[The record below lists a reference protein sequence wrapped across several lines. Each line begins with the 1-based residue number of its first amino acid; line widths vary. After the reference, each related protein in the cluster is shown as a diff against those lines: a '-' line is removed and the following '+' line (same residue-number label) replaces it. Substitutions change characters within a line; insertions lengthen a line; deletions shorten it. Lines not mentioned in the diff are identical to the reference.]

1 MRHLLGRNI
10 PDIQS
15 NLQNEEKRLKNTI
28 NASNVY
34 DMNEN
39 TSEINMKNNS
49 KLYHKNQEF
58 NNSANISIDY
68 DKRTGLLYIVGRS
81 QYEYSVV
88 YKVLNQIKSKN
99 VNFKPQT
106 LFDFG
111 SGIGTVMWYV
121 LNVIC
126 IKDI

>member
-1 MRHLLGRNI
+1 MRHLLGRNV
-10 PDIQS
+10 PALQS
-15 NLQNEEKRLKNTI
+15 NLQNEGKRLKNTI
-28 NASNVY
+28 NSSNVY
-34 DMNEN
+34 EINEN
-39 TSEINMKNNS
+39 TSEFNMKKNL
-49 KLYHKNQEF
+49 KLYHKKQEL
-58 NNSANISIDY
+58 NNSSNITIDY
-68 DKRTGLLYIVGRS
+68 NKRTGLLYIVGRS